1 MQESG
6 CACAACRQ
14 AAMGER
20 EVLEVLEFAA
30 PGPFG
35 EQEEIALAMELMAV
49 ASEEELEQFLGKM
62 FKGIWKGIKKV
73 GSVVGKIAKPLG
85 GVLKGLAKT
94 ALPFV
99 GSALGSFIP
108 IPGVGTALGGALG
121 GALAKALEMETA
133 GFDGEQRELEMARR
147 FVRIAGSAAQH
158 AGLAPQGT
166 DPQRAARQALDAALR
181 CHLPRMRQPGLA
193 RASGDGGSGS
203 GTWRR
208 QGGGRIV
215 LDLGA

>member
-6 CACAACRQ
+6 CGCAKCRQ
-14 AAMGER
+14 TAGE
-20 EVLEVLEFAA
+20 LEVLEFAA

-35 EQEEIALAMELMAV
+35 EQEEIALAMELMSV

-62 FKGIWKGIKKV
+62 FKGIWKGVKKV
-73 GSVVGKIAKPLG
+73 GSVIGKVAKPLG

-99 GSALGSFIP
+99 GKALGSFIP
-108 IPGVGTALGGALG
+108 IPGVGTMLGGALG
-121 GALAKALEMETA
+121 SAVAKALEMEAA
-133 GFDGEQRELEMARR
+133 GLDGEERELEMARR
-147 FVRIAGSAAQH
+147 FVRIAGTAAQQ
-158 AGLAPQGT
+158 AGMAGQGM
-166 DPQRAARQALDAALR
+166 DPQRAARDAVDAALR

-193 RASGDGGSGS
+193 GGASGADS

-208 QGGGRIV
+208 QGRGQIV
-215 LDLGA
+215 LDL